1 MKVSIVDSF
10 PGQELDI
17 IIISIV
23 RYKCFKLIDSCFF
36 RSNVSQT
43 VGFIQD
49 SNQLNVAMTRARFSV
64 IIVGDK
70 KTLVSDSLWKNLVEN
85 FTFSPSSAHTVL
97 SKQKVTADMPIN
109 TLVSKKIGALI
120 GKYEVNYKCPIS
132 IFFISMIPRMNL
144 KNAK

>member
-1 MKVSIVDSF
+1 M
-10 PGQELDI
+10 L
-17 IIISIV
+17 
-23 RYKCFKLIDSCFF
+23 LI
-36 RSNVSQT
+36 RSNASQT
-43 VGFIQD
+43 VGFLKD
-49 SNQLNVAMTRARFSV
+49 PNRLNVAMTRARFSV

-70 KTLVSDSLWKNLVEN
+70 KTLTSDSLWKNLVDN
-85 FTFSPSSAHTVL
+85 FTSSPSPGFAGNRSPAHTVL
-97 SKQKVTADMPIN
+97 SKQQVKADIPIN